1 MNEQL
6 QAKLVEI
13 LSGIQAAVKAAG
25 DFALE
30 QLPDIAYQYI
40 SYGRALSLVVM
51 IITVLLFVIGL
62 WLCIKKAIYG
72 TQKDQYYNYGWSDN
86 RSAALVGGGALL
98 FVSCIIFTINL
109 SNTMMVWFAPKV
121 WLIKE
126 LAVLIK

>member
-13 LSGIQAAVKAAG
+13 LSGIQTAVKAAG

-40 SYGRALSLVVM
+40 AFGKVYYTF
-51 IITVLLFVIGL
+51 IIVLAIVGIAIGL
-62 WLCIKKAIYG
+62 WLFIRKAIYG
-72 TQKDQYYNYGWSDN
+72 KQKDKYYDGWSDN
-86 RSAALVGGGALL
+86 RTAALAGGVGLTMFSFFM
-98 FVSCIIFTINL
+98 FVANL
-109 SNTMMVWFAPKV
+109 SNTLMVWFAPKI

-126 LAVLIK
+126 IAALIK

>member
-13 LSGIQAAVKAAG
+13 LSGIQSAVKAAG

-40 SYGRALSLVVM
+40 AYGRAYYTFLTILAIVG
-51 IITVLLFVIGL
+51 IAIGL
-62 WLCIKKAIYG
+62 WLFIRKAIYG
-72 TQKDQYYNYGWSDN
+72 EQRDRSYSWSDN
-86 RSAALVGGGALL
+86 RSAALAGGIGLI
-98 FVSCIIFTINL
+98 FVSFFIFVANV
-109 SNTMMVWFAPKV
+109 SNTIMVWFAPKI

-126 LAVLIK
+126 IAALIK

>member
-40 SYGRALSLVVM
+40 AFGRAYYTF
-51 IITVLLFVIGL
+51 IIILAIFGISIG
-62 WLCIKKAIYG
+62 
-72 TQKDQYYNYGWSDN
+72 
-86 RSAALVGGGALL
+86 
-98 FVSCIIFTINL
+98 
-109 SNTMMVWFAPKV
+109 

-126 LAVLIK
+126 IAGLIK